1 MTNADQ
7 SPIDMTVY
15 HVRVFTL
22 RTTGEHVGEYVHL
35 ADHGSTLTLD
45 AWLETEANAG
55 FSLDSMEGVC
65 PSTSTALP
73 SGFGDLLR
81 VTTQGSKA
89 QSGKAQSGK
98 AQSGKAQSGKAQ
110 YSMGVT
116 KSAPEREADARAA
129 EAAPK
134 PGDTGT

>member
-1 MTNADQ
+1 MQIRAP
-7 SPIDMTVY
+7 SIWTVY

-98 AQSGKAQSGKAQ
+98 AQSGKAQ

>member
-1 MTNADQ
+1 M
-7 SPIDMTVY
+7 
-15 HVRVFTL
+15 
-22 RTTGEHVGEYVHL
+22 GEYVHL

-89 QSGKAQSGK
+89 QSGKAQ
-98 AQSGKAQSGKAQ
+98 

>member
-98 AQSGKAQSGKAQ
+98 AQ